1 LDKDLIY
8 GIIGIELLILII
20 FLVGFIIY
28 ARKMLRSIETFINTT
43 QESLTPLLTE
53 LRVSVERLNKI
64 SERIDI
70 AVKDIQHLTTSLGN
84 IATLIDEINDFA
96 RKTGVSFSVKTA
108 SLGVGI
114 KTALSA
120 LAKGILK
127 KGGDTDEQ

>member
-8 GIIGIELLILII
+8 GIIGIELLILIT

-53 LRVSVERLNKI
+53 LRVSAERLNKI

-96 RKTGVSFSVKTA
+96 RKTGISFSVKTA

-114 KTALSA
+114 KTALST